1 MQFIIQKGESMKKS
15 GMHNNIKKDMKNGMG
30 KLRLMGRLMVM
41 AVLVAGTYWLSY
53 GMTSAGY
60 RVTQASDKAVKEAVA
75 AAEAE
80 CKSGAG
86 ICKSPE
92 TILRESREAGAI
104 AAETVQ
110 AQLNQEA
117 IARGQKPTISRTGA
131 TQPIVAAVGGAAV
144 ALPNLKGPRK
154 FAALIIDD
162 QYDFMTLPF
171 IDNALG
177 GNEDRRKNG
186 GRLAVTQADQAM
198 IDDTVQFLSGWK
210 KRDTGENRDRIF
222 SQDWHPAGHVSHD
235 TTFVKKTSIGTAKP
249 EYAPQFVPLGDSAK
263 DYVAVG
269 APGVPGGCVGVEA
282 VEADMTD
289 KVAVNPTQVI
299 WPVHCV
305 QGTVGAEIPNDMF
318 ENRSYADIKSKKI
331 ADGLYGD
338 PVTHEYIVQKGYHC
352 SVDSYSA
359 FLDVDKKTQTA
370 LFKFLAQKGITDIAI
385 MGIAN
390 DYCVGSSA
398 EDAINGGLNVHY
410 IGNLSRGVDPAG
422 MVKKFQHLS
431 KLKGPNGARLVFYD
445 LTDINDQG
453 YSKNLLTKA
462 GLWPITEKM
471 TTAQF
476 YALVD
481 AIEASK
487 PAIAPAKPAAPVA
500 PAPAAPVYIA
510 TSEEEPTEG
519 FGESTEYPIHED
531 LMARYKSQQK
541 QNIDLPESIA
551 DWKTE
556 REDELKYYVE
566 KKSPKGGSF
575 TFLSLE
581 DEDTN
586 RRIGFR
592 IVTNDK
598 VVEYGVNGKRYEETF
613 LAPAVPTPAAP
624 TAPIETP
631 KEEPTFGWSEEEEEE
646 NPTVVSTPVPAA
658 TGQAAGLEKKYK
670 AQMTKD
676 APVKLLDLSKKLAEG
691 TATFAGNYV
700 EISEGLK
707 RQVFMKKAD
716 GGYKIEFKNSTYE
729 FDAQGN
735 LIAPVAQAAP
745 VAPAGSKGPE
755 VSEATLAARYEE
767 QKDMD
772 ITTAPNLEKATIDR
786 TAGSYISTSVEKG
799 APRYFKIQPDGGYKI
814 EFKNATFEYG
824 NNKELIIPEVPVVA
838 PVAEAAPV
846 SQPKSLSELLAIDPF
861 ASMPK

>member
-1 MQFIIQKGESMKKS
+1 MKKS

-131 TQPIVAAVGGAAV
+131 KQPIVAAVGGAAV

-531 LMARYKSQQK
+531 LMARYKAQQAERFDVPK
-541 QNIDLPESIA
+541 SIA
-551 DWKTE
+551 NWKKL
-556 REDELKYYVE
+556 RDDELNYYVE
-566 KKSPKGGSF
+566 MEAPSGKKYA
-575 TFLSLE
+575 LLALD
-581 DEDTN
+581 DEKN
-586 RRIGFR
+586 QRIGLR
-592 IVTNDK
+592 IVTDRSMA
-598 VVEYGVNGKRYEETF
+598 EYNMDGSLDQEIPLASVSGATQI
-613 LAPAVPTPAAP
+613 APAQAEIEELMPTLSSIPTAPIKPLESIKPAESKPTVGSIKSRDLTAPAAP
-624 TAPIETP
+624 TP
-631 KEEPTFGWSEEEEEE
+631 S
-646 NPTVVSTPVPAA
+646 S
-658 TGQAAGLEKKYK
+658 
-670 AQMTKD
+670 
-676 APVKLLDLSKKLAEG
+676 
-691 TATFAGNYV
+691 
-700 EISEGLK
+700 
-707 RQVFMKKAD
+707 
-716 GGYKIEFKNSTYE
+716 
-729 FDAQGN
+729 
-735 LIAPVAQAAP
+735 P

-772 ITTAPNLEKATIDR
+772 ITTAPNLEKATINR

-838 PVAEAAPV
+838 PIAEAAPV